1 MIILRTSTEKFA
13 STRAFLMIYSCFR
26 RTYTHTARRDG
37 CTCHIFIRFIIY
49 IMHLWQPTPWP
60 NRSRVGGASTWG
72 ATPPWHTLVPANM
85 EKIVEFEPTTRK
97 PCHRESVGCTHLSSS
112 AKKMIL
118 PLAVMNGGHLSEGG
132 GKARKAVS
140 RRDVDRCASA
150 SMDTKTQLLHCQIC
164 FQDFPRNFEVVI
176 HSADFT

>member
-1 MIILRTSTEKFA
+1 
-13 STRAFLMIYSCFR
+13 
-26 RTYTHTARRDG
+26 
-37 CTCHIFIRFIIY
+37 
-49 IMHLWQPTPWP
+49 
-60 NRSRVGGASTWG
+60 
-72 ATPPWHTLVPANM
+72 M
-85 EKIVEFEPTTRK
+85 EKILEFEPTTRK

-118 PLAVMNGGHLSEGG
+118 PLAVNGGHLSEGG
-132 GKARKAVS
+132 GKEIKAVS

-164 FQDFPRNFEVVI
+164 FQDFPRNFEVII